1 MLPVSPVNDLGE
13 TRHDK
18 VWGPTENTQAT
29 ADFTLRM
36 IKYHLFL
43 LSSYSSKL

>member
-18 VWGPTENTQAT
+18 VWGQTENTQAT
-29 ADFTLRM
+29 ADFTLRV
-36 IKYHLFL
+36 IKYRLFL
-43 LSSYSSKL
+43 LSSYRSKL